1 MTRAAEP
8 PALRDGLEA
17 LCVPSAQL
25 TQPDRCA
32 PGGPGTYAAELA
44 SAFIPND
51 IAPLPA
57 ERLPRPEK
65 VLDLTYAR
73 VTVPEAPVFAT
84 PEEAAAGTVARTLGT
99 GFVFVNLT
107 QSVQA
112 GEQTLYRTR
121 AGQYIRAG
129 DVAPVEPSTWQ
140 GLALTARPERPF
152 GWMVKTVRP
161 SALPGSPT
169 PKVGQRR
176 FRGELIEIFGAV
188 RAGAWE
194 WYLIGP
200 GQWVEQ
206 RTVSVVQ
213 LNPPPEG
220 VTGRWVQVNLF
231 EQNMVAYEGSQP
243 VYATLISS
251 GLDKWATEPGLFQ
264 VYARVPAG
272 KMSGAY
278 APDKSDYYFLE
289 AVPWVMYFDGDR
301 ALHGQYWHD
310 ALGYKRSHGCVNL
323 APLDARWLY
332 EWSSKGTYVWVYDPS
347 QEVQAEAEASANTA
361 EGP

>member
-347 QEVQAEAEASANTA
+347 QEVKAEAEASANTA